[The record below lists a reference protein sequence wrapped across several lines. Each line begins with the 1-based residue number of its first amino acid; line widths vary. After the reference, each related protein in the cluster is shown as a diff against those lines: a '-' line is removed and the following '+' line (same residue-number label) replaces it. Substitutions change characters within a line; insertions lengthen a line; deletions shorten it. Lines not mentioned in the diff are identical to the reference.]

1 MTDMDTDFM
10 DLDFMD
16 DLLDQQ
22 TWTITNDRTADWA
35 AEKVLWEIAERDR
48 LLKLADDR
56 IAELQEQKK
65 LIAEQVENRTQFFK
79 GKLREYFEKV
89 KPSNVTKTRVTYNLL
104 TGKLVL
110 KKQQPE
116 YVRDEAMMVAWAK
129 DNAPQYVQ
137 TKESI
142 AWGELKKATALVGEM
157 VVMAET
163 GEAVA
168 GVKAVAREDV
178 FEVVK

>member
-1 MTDMDTDFM
+1 MTEKNADFM
-10 DLDFMD
+10 DE
-16 DLLDQQ
+16 LLDQQ
-22 TWTITNDRTADWA
+22 DETWTITNDRTADWA
-35 AEKVLWEIAERDR
+35 AEKVLWEIAEHDR

-65 LIAEQVENRTQFFK
+65 LITEQAENRTQFFK
-79 GKLREYFEKV
+79 GKLREYFEQV
-89 KPSNVTKTRVTYNLL
+89 KPSSVTKTRTTYNLL

-116 YVRDEAMMVAWAK
+116 YVRDETDMLAWAK
-129 DNAPQYVQ
+129 EFYPQYVQ
-137 TKESI
+137 TKESV
-142 AWGELKKATALVGEM
+142 AWGDLKKATVLVGEM

-168 GVKAVAREDV
+168 GVKAVARDDV